1 MLPYEIIAKKRD
13 GLALTKPEIDFMVS
27 GFTKGKIPD
36 YQMSAFLMAIY
47 LKGLNKEEVVDLT
60 EIMINSGTIMDYS
73 SLKKPAIDKHSTGGV
88 GDKISIVLAPLA
100 ACGGIIVPMASGRA
114 LGHTGGTLDKLES
127 IPGFNTHLTSKQFLK
142 QLSLLGTAMIGQTP
156 ELAPA
161 DGKIYALRDVTGT
174 VESIP
179 LTSAS
184 IMSKKLA
191 EGIDGLVL
199 DVKVGSGAFMKTM
212 GDAEELALSMIDIG
226 EGMGKKI
233 IALIT
238 DMNQPLGYAAGNI
251 LEIKECIEILN
262 PTPSGPKEKELH
274 GKCGA
279 EDTKEL
285 TLILTGYM
293 FYLGK
298 KAKNPNEGK
307 KLAHKFLQ
315 NGNAYKK
322 FLEMV
327 KMQGGDTSYIENPD
341 KFPEAKIK
349 EPVLALSSGYINKI
363 NTQELGICCNMLG
376 AGRINLDTPID
387 PTAGLIFKHKLGDKV
402 EKGDSLLTVH
412 TNKEPWDIIPRI
424 QKAFN
429 ISKTKPKP
437 LPLVYKV
444 YGLE

>member
-13 GLALTKPEIDFMVS
+13 GFSLTEPEINFMVS
-27 GFTKGKIPD
+27 GFTSGKIPA

-47 LKGLNKEEVVDLT
+47 LKGLDKKEIIYLT
-60 EIMINSGTIMDYS
+60 QSMIHSGKIMDFS
-73 SLKKPAIDKHSTGGV
+73 SFGKPSVDKHSTGGV
-88 GDKISIVLAPLA
+88 GDKTSIILAPLA
-100 ACGGIIVPMASGRA
+100 ACGGILVPMASGRA

-127 IPGFNTHLTSKQFLK
+127 IPGFNTQLTTEQFKK
-142 QLSLLGTAMIGQTP
+142 QLLDIGTSMIGQTP
-156 ELAPA
+156 EIAPA
-161 DGKIYALRDVTGT
+161 DGKMYALRDVTGT

-199 DVKVGSGAFMKTM
+199 DVKVGTGAFMKTM
-212 GDAEELALSMIDIG
+212 KDAEELALSMIDIG

-262 PTPSGPKEKELH
+262 PSLAKSAHIKHKGM
-274 GKCGA
+274 

-298 KAKNPNEGK
+298 KAKNPVEGK
-307 KLAHKFLQ
+307 KLAHKLLEDKS
-315 NGNAYKK
+315 AYKK
-322 FLEMV
+322 FIEMV
-327 KMQGGDTSYIENPD
+327 KAQGGDTSYIENPD

-349 EPVLALSSGYINKI
+349 EPVLALQSGYINEI
-363 NTQELGICCNMLG
+363 NTQELGISCNMLG
-376 AGRINLDTPID
+376 AGRITLDTPID
-387 PTAGLIFKHKLGDKV
+387 PAAGLISLHKIGDKV
-402 EKGDSLLTVH
+402 EIGDPLVIIH
-412 TNKEPWDIIPRI
+412 TNKEPGDTIARI
-424 QKAFN
+424 QNAFS
-429 ISKTKPKP
+429 ISKIKPKP
-437 LPLVYKV
+437 LSLVYKV
-444 YGLE
+444 YGLD